1 MDRIFELN
9 AGVVAMTAPAPTAQ
23 LGYIKEGAA
32 PTSPGAWWFHMATM
46 ELVNAI
52 AAGGVTPDATKV
64 NQLATVIT
72 GILTKQTTL
81 ENSQAASLAAGMP
94 YGALLPWPGETPPD
108 GFIIAQGQQIARLG
122 AGSYPKLTAAL
133 LGGKLKVVTD
143 AQWVGGM
150 TGAYSTG
157 DGSTTFRLPD
167 GRAAFLRGGD
177 IGLGVDPGRVVGSL
191 QGDAI
196 RNIWGQFRAVR
207 LSGGDPQ
214 GVFYD
219 SPNIYAGNASPGGG
233 AHSYTGFDASRVV
246 PTANE
251 NRPRNIAIVWCVRAY
266 DPA

>member
-72 GILTKQTTL
+72 NILTKQTTL

-122 AGSYPKLTAAL
+122 IGSYPKLTAAL

-143 AQWVGGM
+143 AQWAGGM

-196 RNIWGQFRAVR
+196 RNITGWFT
-207 LSGGDPQ
+207 
-214 GVFYD
+214 GVDDVQTNGAFYRG
-219 SPNIYAGNASPGGG
+219 SNINTDASAPGGNV
-233 AHSYTGFDASRVV
+233 SPFVGFDASLTV
-246 PTANE
+246 PTADE

>member
-1 MDRIFELN
+1 M
-9 AGVVAMTAPAPTAQ
+9 VT
-23 LGYIKEGAA
+23 EG
-32 PTSPGAWWFHMATM
+32 
-46 ELVNAI
+46 
-52 AAGGVTPDATKV
+52 
-64 NQLATVIT
+64 
-72 GILTKQTTL
+72 
-81 ENSQAASLAAGMP
+81 
-94 YGALLPWPGETPPD
+94 
-108 GFIIAQGQQIARLG
+108 
-122 AGSYPKLTAAL
+122 
-133 LGGKLKVVTD
+133 
-143 AQWVGGM
+143 QWAGGM

-207 LSGGDPQ
+207 RDGGDPQ
-214 GVFYD
+214 GVFYN
-219 SPNIYAGNASPGGG
+219 SPNTYPGSDTGGG
-233 AHSYTGFDASRVV
+233 DNSYTGFDASRVV